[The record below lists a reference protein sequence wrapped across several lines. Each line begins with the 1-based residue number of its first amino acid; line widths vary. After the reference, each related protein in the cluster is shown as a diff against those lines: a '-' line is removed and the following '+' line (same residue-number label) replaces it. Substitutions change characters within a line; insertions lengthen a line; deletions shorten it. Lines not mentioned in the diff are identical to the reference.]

1 MKAGGIGPSHS
12 KRKTTCPIALQSLCP
27 GAPRSAWV
35 ATVHIFGIFFFS
47 FFYFFSFFRPRGGG
61 RVGHVE
67 GQDPQGYVVLR
78 VLFCY
83 LERLPAI
90 IIKIM
95 AIVDEEAYS
104 FTHIAHSRHI
114 PGRPPLAPA
123 HILPG

>member
-1 MKAGGIGPSHS
+1 MPYSPAKP
-12 KRKTTCPIALQSLCP
+12 LL
-27 GAPRSAWV
+27 RSATLCV
-35 ATVHIFGIFFFS
+35 GRDCAHFRHILFFFFFIFS
-47 FFYFFSFFRPRGGG
+47 LFFYFFSFFRPRGGG

-90 IIKIM
+90 RIKIM